1 MHILVALAE
10 RRSSP
15 TRRAVATIVTLV
27 TGTVFEFF
35 IHQVYSPFM
44 YLLFMIS
51 LILGVMPN
59 LEAKMTGKTFLESE
73 DAQAVYK
80 MGVLTFIFGSF
91 LKGVFDI
98 YGTSS
103 VYPALYLPVGAVLL
117 VAALGLEVYYKKAVA
132 K

>member
-1 MHILVALAE
+1 MQIIVNLTE

-15 TRRAVATIVTLV
+15 TRRAVTTIVTLV
-27 TGTVFEFF
+27 AGTVFEFF
-35 IHQVYSPFM
+35 THQVYSPFM
-44 YLLFMIS
+44 YLIFI
-51 LILGVMPN
+51 IPFVLGVVPN
-59 LEAKMTGKTFLESE
+59 LIAKKTGKTFLESE
-73 DAQAVYK
+73 DAEATYK

-103 VYPALYLPVGAVLL
+103 VYPPLYLPVGAVLL
-117 VAALGLEVYYKKAVA
+117 VAAIGLELYYKKSVA

>member
-1 MHILVALAE
+1 MQIIVALAE

-15 TRRAVATIVTLV
+15 TKRAVTTIVTLV
-27 TGTVFEFF
+27 VGTVYEFF
-35 IHQVYSPFM
+35 SHQVYSPFM
-44 YLLFMIS
+44 YLLFMIP
-51 LILGVMPN
+51 LALGVVPN
-59 LEAKMTGKTFLESE
+59 LIAKMIGKTFLESE
-73 DAQAVYK
+73 DAQAAYK

-103 VYPALYLPVGAVLL
+103 VYPTLYLPVGAVLL
-117 VAALGLEVYYKKAVA
+117 VAAIGLELYYKKSVA